1 MKLGFYTLAG
11 APKSP
16 HDLIQEVHDG
26 ERLGLD
32 WVFISE
38 RFNIKEAATLSGAV
52 GAVSSR
58 IQIATGATNI
68 NTRHPIIT
76 ASYATTMH
84 RLTNGRFTLGLGRGI
99 DPMMRALGLRASTT
113 AELEDFAGLMR
124 RLWKGE
130 TILGHDGPAGRYPF
144 LRLDPEF
151 DEDIPLGLMAFGP
164 NSLALAGRAFDQ
176 VVLHTFFTDET
187 LVRCV
192 AAVKDAA
199 ERAGRDPASV
209 EVWSVLATIGDHLP
223 DDIRLKKT
231 VGRLATY
238 LQAYGDLMVETNA
251 WDPAVLARFRADP
264 FVAGFRGALDA
275 TATTD
280 ELEHVA
286 TLIPDEWLAPSATG
300 STAAVRDRGAEPAR
314 PGCRRRH
321 PPRCVTDRARTGP
334 GGNRSLSAIQRRVMT
349 TDHERRDLAD
359 IEALTVEFWYR
370 VDHQNGVGVADLFTE
385 DGVYSVANGQSAGRA
400 AIAESYRQ
408 RSARGP
414 RLSRHVQTNLRVT
427 VRVAICGTRPL
438 DPHAVG

>member
-1 MKLGFYTLAG
+1 M
-11 APKSP
+11 
-16 HDLIQEVHDG
+16 HDG

-238 LQAYGDLMVETNA
+238 LQAYGDLMVETNG

-300 STAAVRDRGAEPAR
+300 SPQQCAAQVQEPGR

-321 PPRCVTDRARTGP
+321 PPRCVTGRARTGP

-359 IEALTVEFWYR
+359 IEALTIEFWYR

-400 AIAESYRQ
+400 AIAESYGN
-408 RSARGP
+408 APPADRGC
-414 RLSRHVQTNLRVT
+414 RDTCRRTS
-427 VRVAICGTRPL
+427 G
-438 DPHAVG
+438 